1 MPHVLHFVACEI
13 AATIL
18 CFQVSWNNLKPSF
31 SFFCRSLILLFLFLQ
46 CSRLYSGACWCP
58 LCRYSQRTVWQD
70 SSLRVL
76 LEDPHNR
83 HRRIVLQHHP
93 DAAFLSRIGFTA
105 HPLYVVSINPSV
117 LQERS
122 LLGSDCIN
130 CLW

>member
-13 AATIL
+13 AVTIL

-31 SFFCRSLILLFLFLQ
+31 SFFCRSLILSFLFLQ
-46 CSRLYSGACWCP
+46 CSRLYSSACWCP
-58 LCRYSQRTVWQD
+58 LCRIQSAH
-70 SSLRVL
+70 SLAGQRVL

-83 HRRIVLQHHP
+83 DRRTVLHHP
-93 DAAFLSRIGFTA
+93 DAAFPSCIGFTA
-105 HPLYVVSINPSV
+105 HPLYVISINLSV

-130 CLW
+130 CL